1 MFIHK
6 ANLHLPLSFEA
17 LEEVVVRRFIHII
30 CKDSEIKKSS
40 VYYTIR
46 NLSEQSE
53 KSKNKEIK
61 KHLLLPLPLP
71 FLFETEIAREN
82 IPKYSISPKLVAES
96 RKVVPKRSL
105 YL

>member
-61 KHLLLPLPLP
+61 KTPSAYHYHYHF
-71 FLFETEIAREN
+71 FL
-82 IPKYSISPKLVAES
+82 KL
-96 RKVVPKRSL
+96 K
-105 YL
+105 